1 MSPLMG
7 VSYTGH
13 YSGKLLWVH
22 HTHDSSLWPSQGIIY
37 QGAVLG
43 AQGAAGAESRFRL
56 QWTENAEHIMPAWL
70 PPSPLRASNTELV
83 DYTPIIEQGLVD
95 LARWVEEGVAP
106 ASTTYQYVDG
116 QVRLPA
122 TAAERGGVQPVVS
135 VTANGGSLATVSVGE
150 PVTLTVHAEV
160 PEAGG
165 TIVSVQWDFDSKGT
179 YPYSDPSVD
188 GSATS
193 VTLETTRTYDA
204 PGTYFATALVASHR
218 DGDVNAKH
226 RRLQNL
232 ASARVVVR

>member
-1 MSPLMG
+1 VLRE
-7 VSYTGH
+7 
-13 YSGKLLWVH
+13 
-22 HTHDSSLWPSQGIIY
+22 
-37 QGAVLG
+37 QGAS
-43 AQGAAGAESRFRL
+43 GAEARFRL
-56 QWTENAEHIMPAWL
+56 QWTQNAEHIMPAWL

-106 ASTTYQYVDG
+106 ASTSYEYVDG

-135 VTANGGSLATVSVGE
+135 VTANGGALATVAVGE
-150 PVTLTVHAEV
+150 PVTLEVHAEA
-160 PEAGG
+160 PAAGG

-188 GSATS
+188 GTATS
-193 VTLETTRTYDA
+193 VTLTTTHTYSE
-204 PGTYFATALVASHR
+204 PGTYFATALVASHV
-218 DGDVNAKH
+218 DGDVNTKH

-232 ASARVVVR
+232 ASARVVVS